1 MDESGIQENRKKR
14 LAETKARYSLIM
26 ADYSP
31 SPWNA
36 LRRDE
41 QGHRKRGQLI
51 LLLDEFGGNLKVCA
65 HET

>member
-14 LAETKARYSLIM
+14 LAETKAGYSLIR

-41 QGHRKRGQLI
+41 HGYRKRVKLI
-51 LLLDEFGGNLKVCA
+51 LLLDEFGGNLKGCA